1 MNHAEATC
9 HRSNSDAWNRSL
21 PAVHHSSLKFQPS
34 SAPLSPQAPS
44 LPGPGPAHDA
54 TRESKFPPGIP
65 PSMALDTENDLPV
78 PVPRDIAK
86 LFLQ

>member
-1 MNHAEATC
+1 MTP
-9 HRSNSDAWNRSL
+9 
-21 PAVHHSSLKFQPS
+21 PAKKKF
-34 SAPLSPQAPS
+34 LS
-44 LPGPGPAHDA
+44 
-54 TRESKFPPGIP
+54 GIP

>member
-1 MNHAEATC
+1 M
-9 HRSNSDAWNRSL
+9 R
-21 PAVHHSSLKFQPS
+21 PVKFRRLE
-34 SAPLSPQAPS
+34 PLSARSSSFFAQISAFFRPS

-65 PSMALDTENDLPV
+65 LSMALDTENDLLV

>member
-1 MNHAEATC
+1 MLKPRATGQIQTPGTALC
-9 HRSNSDAWNRSL
+9 PQFIILRSNFSL
-21 PAVHHSSLKFQPS
+21 LR
-34 SAPLSPQAPS
+34 PS
-44 LPGPGPAHDA
+44 LPSPGPAHDA

-65 PSMALDTENDLPV
+65 LSMALDTENDLLV